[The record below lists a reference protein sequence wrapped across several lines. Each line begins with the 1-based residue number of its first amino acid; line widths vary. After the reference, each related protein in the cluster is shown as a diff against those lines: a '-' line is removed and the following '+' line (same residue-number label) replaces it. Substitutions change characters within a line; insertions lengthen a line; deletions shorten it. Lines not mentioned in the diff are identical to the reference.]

1 MTATVAIVGRPNVGK
16 STLFNRLVGKRLAI
30 VEPTPGVTRD
40 WQEGA
45 AHLGGLEFRLLD
57 TPGLEEA
64 AAGTVEAAMRRQ
76 AESALSQADLALL
89 VFDARAGITPLD
101 RHFAGLLRESGI
113 PVIIIANK
121 CESSVGQQGAMEGF
135 ALGLGDPVMMSAE
148 HGIGLEGLREA
159 LVEAFG
165 AIEETLAEETAPTAD
180 QDLLYSDEDEEIP
193 GGPLRLAVVGR
204 PNVGKS
210 TLINGLIGSE
220 RMVTGPEPGITRDA
234 IPVDW
239 EWKGRP
245 VRLVDT
251 AGLRRRANVTE
262 KLERMSVVETERAI
276 RLAEVV
282 VLVLDATVMAERQ
295 DLAIARQVVEEGR
308 ALVIAANKWDLVDDP
323 QAALNRLRDR
333 LETSL
338 PQIKG
343 VATVTISALTGR
355 NLDRLLATV
364 FAAYDTWN
372 QRVPTG
378 ELNRW
383 LEELVARHPP
393 PAVSGRR
400 LRLRYITQAKARP
413 PTFILFVS
421 RPGEIPASYLR
432 YLENG
437 LREAFDLP
445 GVPLRLI
452 PRGGKNPYVAAGRG

>member
-30 VEPTPGVTRD
+30 VEPSPVVTRD
-40 WQEGA
+40 WQEGDGN
-45 AHLGGLEFRLLD
+45 LGDLEFRLLD

-64 AAGTVEAAMRRQ
+64 PAGTVEAAMRAQ
-76 AESALSQADLALL
+76 AESALGQADLALM

-101 RHFAGLLRESGI
+101 RHFAAWLRETGV
-113 PVIIIANK
+113 PVIVIANK
-121 CESSVGQQGAMEGF
+121 CESSAGQQGALEGF

-148 HGIGLEGLREA
+148 HGIGLEGLRES
-159 LVEAFG
+159 LIEAFESIEG
-165 AIEETLAEETAPTAD
+165 ALPEEAEPPVDDAISE
-180 QDLLYSDEDEEIP
+180 EDEEEP

-210 TLINGLIGSE
+210 TLVNGLIGSE

-234 IPVDW
+234 VPVDW
-239 EWKGRP
+239 EWNGRP

-251 AGLRRRANVTE
+251 AGLRRRANVTQ
-262 KLERMSVVETERAI
+262 KLERLSVVETERAI

-323 QAALNRLRDR
+323 QAALRRLRDR

-355 NLDRLLATV
+355 NLDRLLAAV
-364 FAAYDTWN
+364 FAAYETWN
-372 QRVPTG
+372 RRVATG
-378 ELNRW
+378 ALNRW
-383 LEELVARHPP
+383 MEELVARHPP

-413 PTFILFVS
+413 PTFILFAS
-421 RPGEIPASYLR
+421 RPSEIPASYLR

-452 PRGGKNPYVAAGRG
+452 PRGGKNPYVAA

>member
-30 VEPTPGVTRD
+30 VEPSPGVTRD
-40 WQEGA
+40 WQEGDGK
-45 AHLGGLEFRLLD
+45 LGDLEFRLLD

-64 AAGTVEAAMRRQ
+64 PAGTIEAAMRAQ
-76 AESALSQADLALL
+76 AASALSQADLALL
-89 VFDARAGITPLD
+89 VFDARAGVTPLD
-101 RHFAGLLRESGI
+101 RHFAAWLRESGV
-113 PVIIIANK
+113 PVIVVANK
-121 CESSVGQQGAMEGF
+121 CESSTGQQGALEGF

-148 HGIGLEGLREA
+148 HAIGLEGLRES
-159 LVEAFG
+159 LIEAFESIEG
-165 AIEETLAEETAPTAD
+165 ALPGEVEPAVDDAISE
-180 QDLLYSDEDEEIP
+180 EDEEEP

-210 TLINGLIGSE
+210 TLVNGLIGSE

-234 IPVDW
+234 VPVDW

-251 AGLRRRANVTE
+251 AGLRRRANVTK
-262 KLERMSVVETERAI
+262 KLERLSVVETERAI

-323 QAALNRLRDR
+323 QAALRRLRDR
-333 LETSL
+333 LEKSL
-338 PQIKG
+338 PQVKG

-355 NLDRLLATV
+355 NLDRLLAAV
-364 FAAYDTWN
+364 FAAYETWN
-372 QRVPTG
+372 RRVATG
-378 ELNRW
+378 ALNRW
-383 LEELVARHPP
+383 MEELVARHPP

-413 PTFILFVS
+413 PTFILFAS
-421 RPGEIPASYLR
+421 RPNEIPASYLR

-452 PRGGKNPYVAAGRG
+452 PRGGKNPYVAA

>member
-1 MTATVAIVGRPNVGK
+1 MAVTVAIIGRPNVGK

-30 VEPTPGVTRD
+30 VEPSPGVTRD
-40 WQEGA
+40 WKEGEGS
-45 AHLGGLEFRLLD
+45 LGGLAFRLLD

-64 AAGTVEAAMRRQ
+64 AAGTVEAAMRTQ
-76 AESALSQADLALL
+76 AENALNQADLALL

-101 RHFAGLLRESGI
+101 RHFAGWLRECGV
-113 PVIIIANK
+113 PVILIANK
-121 CESSVGQQGAMEGF
+121 CESATGQQGALEGY

-159 LVEAFG
+159 LVEAFAGIEG
-165 AIEETLAEETAPTAD
+165 ASPEEAEAPID
-180 QDLLYSDEDEEIP
+180 GGFLMGDEEDEEP
-193 GGPLRLAVVGR
+193 GGPLRLAIVGR

-210 TLINGLIGSE
+210 TLVNGLIGSE
-220 RMVTGPEPGITRDA
+220 RMVTGPQPGITRDA
-234 IPVDW
+234 VPVDW
-239 EWKGRP
+239 EWKGQA

-262 KLERMSVVETERAI
+262 KLERLSVTETERAI

-282 VLVLDATVMAERQ
+282 VLVLDATMMAERQ

-308 ALVIAANKWDLVDDP
+308 ALVIAANKWDLVEDP
-323 QAALNRLRDR
+323 QAALRRLRDR

-338 PQIKG
+338 PQVKG
-343 VATVTISALTGR
+343 IATVTISALTGR
-355 NLDRLLATV
+355 NLDRLLAAV
-364 FAAYDTWN
+364 FEAYQTWN
-372 QRVPTG
+372 RRVATG
-378 ELNRW
+378 ALNRW
-383 LEELVARHPP
+383 LEELVAHHPP

-413 PTFILFVS
+413 PTFILFAS
-421 RPGEIPASYLR
+421 RPSQIPASYLR

-452 PRGGKNPYVAAGRG
+452 PRGGKNPYVAV